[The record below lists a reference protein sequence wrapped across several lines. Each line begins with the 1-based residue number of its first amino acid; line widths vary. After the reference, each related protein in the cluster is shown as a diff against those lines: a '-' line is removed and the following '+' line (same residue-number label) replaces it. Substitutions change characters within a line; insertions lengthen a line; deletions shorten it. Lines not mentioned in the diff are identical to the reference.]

1 MNAYVKFS
9 WYLDSLGMIF
19 KCHGFISN
27 YYNALKVIIK
37 IIEVNLKHTHKNIVF
52 SIKEKK
58 LKKFID

>member
-1 MNAYVKFS
+1 MPWFY
-9 WYLDSLGMIF
+9 F
-19 KCHGFISN
+19 KIL
-27 YYNALKVIIK
+27 NALKVIIK